1 MATKICQRCGKVVK
15 NAHSTRKYCA
25 ECSEIVSRELS
36 AQRNRRYVEKRR
48 AAKIHRPLDPLAEI
62 ALEVQ
67 AYNDN
72 RGPDDPIL
80 SYGQYVAKFGK

>member
-1 MATKICQRCGKVVK
+1 MREPHGNTVRSAVWQSVGKILASG
-15 NAHSTRKYCA
+15 
-25 ECSEIVSRELS
+25 LS
-36 AQRNRRYVEKRR
+36 ARREK
-48 AAKIHRPLDPLAEI
+48 KIHLDPLAEI

-80 SYGQYVAKFGK
+80 SYGQYVVKFGK

>member
-1 MATKICQRCGKVVK
+1 MATVTCQCCGRTLEG
-15 NAHSTRKYCA
+15 ARATRKYCA
-25 ECSEIVSRELS
+25 ECRLAVRRENSRL
-36 AQRNRRYVEKRR
+36 RTIRKKRK
-48 AAKIHRPLDPLAEI
+48 KIHLDPLAEI

-72 RGPDDPIL
+72 RGPDDPCL